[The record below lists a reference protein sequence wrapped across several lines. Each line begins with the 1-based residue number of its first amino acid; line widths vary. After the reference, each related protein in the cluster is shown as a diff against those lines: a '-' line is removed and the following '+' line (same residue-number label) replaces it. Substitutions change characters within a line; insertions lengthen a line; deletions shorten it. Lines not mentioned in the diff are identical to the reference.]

1 MSRFIQCFHV
11 LSVVVPH
18 AAADQIAVDDARF
31 IDEDAAADFEVK
43 LTFPNAGHATPFYY
57 ACATRNFNAVA
68 DAGNGFVVFKEIARD
83 ANEVGVV
90 ADVFRGASA
99 REEDADV
106 FGGVQRL
113 ERRCPALIE
122 YPFHSSVMSQPGEI
136 SWSTILIASLVWPG
150 DNGGESVFLYS
161 EKWV

>member
-1 MSRFIQCFHV
+1 MFHV

-57 ACATRNFNAVA
+57 ACATRDFNAVT

-83 ANEVGVV
+83 ANEIGVV
-90 ADVFRGASA
+90 ANVFGGATT

-106 FGGVQRL
+106 FGGVNVSKGDVGVDRIPFPFFGDV
-113 ERRCPALIE
+113 PAGGDFVE
-122 YPFHSSVMSQPGEI
+122 YH
-136 SWSTILIASLVWPG
+136 LIASFIWTG